1 MNKALFWIL
10 GYIEVAASGGM
21 INRLLRLCVS
31 NRLELKDL
39 KSGDGIYFFRLTR
52 SDYEAIIKLNER
64 TGCKIVILK
73 YGGLIGLLKF
83 IKRNC
88 YNLILIILIFMIYN
102 NMNSLILEIDYFGN
116 SYYTKEF
123 LDDLLNDA
131 GISVFCK
138 KSEISC
144 EAIEEYIYAN
154 AENVK
159 WVSAYIEGN
168 ILYLNIDEDFSESL
182 DLLASSEIKAG
193 VSGTISDIFI
203 REGEAVK
210 KAGDEVSI
218 GDVLVSG
225 SIDILNNY
233 EEKVGE
239 RKVVPDADILIDYCE
254 ELEYVEEFTKE
265 IKVYTGDFRKGLI
278 ICYKNDKLFSYIPS
292 NSYTN
297 CDIITSDYA
306 VSQLALFN
314 LPLLF
319 RSISFNEY
327 HYETVK
333 LSNDEARQ
341 LIMDRVLAD
350 KLKYEESEIE
360 ILSEDFQFLETDEA
374 LSLRISYL
382 LRGCMI
388 YYE

>member
-1 MNKALFWIL
+1 
-10 GYIEVAASGGM
+10 
-21 INRLLRLCVS
+21 
-31 NRLELKDL
+31 
-39 KSGDGIYFFRLTR
+39 
-52 SDYEAIIKLNER
+52 
-64 TGCKIVILK
+64 
-73 YGGLIGLLKF
+73 
-83 IKRNC
+83 
-88 YNLILIILIFMIYN
+88 
-102 NMNSLILEIDYFGN
+102 MNSLILEIDYFGN

-182 DLLASSEIKAG
+182 DLQASSEIKAG

-203 REGEAVK
+203 KEGEAVK

-265 IKVYTGDFRKGLI
+265 IKVYTGNFRKGLI

-297 CDIITSDYA
+297 CDIITSDCA

-350 KLKYEESEIE
+350 KLKYEQGEIE
-360 ILSEDFQFLETDEA
+360 ILSEDYQFVETDEA

>member
-1 MNKALFWIL
+1 VNKALFWIL

-21 INRLLRLCVS
+21 INRLLRLCIS

-39 KSGDGIYFFRLTR
+39 KSGDGIYFFSLTR

-64 TGCKIVILK
+64 TGCRIVILK

-102 NMNSLILEIDYFGN
+102 YMNSLILEIDYFEN
-116 SYYTKEF
+116 SYYTNEF

-159 WVSAYIEGN
+159 CVSAYIEGN

-182 DLLASSEIKAG
+182 DLQASSEIKAG

-203 REGEAVK
+203 KEGEAVK

-297 CDIITSDYA
+297 CDIITSDCA

-374 LSLRISYL
+374 LSLSISYL